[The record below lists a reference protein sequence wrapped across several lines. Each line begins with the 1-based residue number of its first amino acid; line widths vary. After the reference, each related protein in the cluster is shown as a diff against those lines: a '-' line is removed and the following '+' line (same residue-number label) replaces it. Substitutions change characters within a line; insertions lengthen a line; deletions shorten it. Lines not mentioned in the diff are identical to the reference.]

1 VVRDPE
7 QHRRV
12 IATVGRL
19 AVELG
24 LRILGAAPS
33 CLLGP
38 KGNREFFIH
47 LSRPC
52 PEQGRPEPW
61 RRTCAE
67 PRRSITAGLDPD
79 LVADLAVR
87 TCPEPS
93 RREQP

>member
-1 VVRDPE
+1 
-7 QHRRV
+7 
-12 IATVGRL
+12 
-19 AVELG
+19 

-61 RRTCAE
+61 RRI
-67 PRRSITAGLDPD
+67 RAGLDPD

-93 RREQP
+93 RREKT